1 MNNFLNSAHF
11 SCIFTGLMLRNK
23 TKYEQNNVAINKSIE
38 SVNRVLEILYK
49 EFYSIWQTVKHN
61 PLKTI
66 QGK

>member
-49 EFYSIWQTVKHN
+49 EFYSIW
-61 PLKTI
+61 
-66 QGK
+66 